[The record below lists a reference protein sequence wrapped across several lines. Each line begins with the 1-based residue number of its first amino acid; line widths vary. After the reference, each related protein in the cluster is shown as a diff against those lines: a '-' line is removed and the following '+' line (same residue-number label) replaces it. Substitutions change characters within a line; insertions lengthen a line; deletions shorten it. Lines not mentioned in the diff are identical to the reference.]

1 MQRSR
6 DWRRHQQGRAKRRA
20 RKLIFSWSI
29 GSTYW
34 SRDFPRFVGIWAN
47 TRKACSSGCCCN
59 PRPFE
64 GDSHSD
70 QRRMPA

>member
-6 DWRRHQQGRAKRRA
+6 DWRRHQQGRAKSRA
-20 RKLIFSWSI
+20 RKLISSWSI

-47 TRKACSSGCCCN
+47 TRKACSCC
-59 PRPFE
+59 PGRRAFY